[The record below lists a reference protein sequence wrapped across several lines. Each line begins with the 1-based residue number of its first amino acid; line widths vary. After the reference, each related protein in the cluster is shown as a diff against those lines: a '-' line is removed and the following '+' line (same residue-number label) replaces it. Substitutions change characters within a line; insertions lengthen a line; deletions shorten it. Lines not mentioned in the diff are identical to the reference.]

1 MCAPSRYRGAAC
13 TVVAVDARDRFAAL
27 FEASPIVL
35 FDGAVCIAECAAVAV
50 TMSRTEAG
58 RVFDRAGVER
68 AVDRLA
74 SGVDAPILA
83 SVIEH
88 LCEREGFAGD
98 TDRYDDPRNS
108 FVDRVLERRRG
119 IPITLSVLA
128 IEVGRRAGA
137 TLLPIGMP
145 GHFLIGE
152 ACRGG
157 EVSGDQVNGLGEVG
171 EVGEFGDVFHGEVLD
186 TDACAALYS
195 RLFGAR
201 RRLAPA
207 DLEPTPVPAVL
218 ARMLNNLEA
227 GPLGHD
233 LDALGWMLDL
243 HCLIPDLSLA
253 DRVALANRL
262 ELLGRFDD
270 AATQLERAGHHLGDD
285 LGARIRAR
293 AAVCRSRRN

>member
-1 MCAPSRYRGAAC
+1 MHAPRRQRCAAG

-35 FDGAVCIAECAAVAV
+35 FEGALCIAECAAVAAAV
-50 TMSRTEAG
+50 STRTETR

-74 SGVDAPILA
+74 SGVGAPILA
-83 SVIEH
+83 NVIEH

-108 FVDRVLERRRG
+108 FVDHVLERRRG

-152 ACRGG
+152 ARRGG
-157 EVSGDQVNGLGEVG
+157 EVGEY
-171 EVGEFGDVFHGEVLD
+171 GDVFHGEVLES
-186 TDACAALYS
+186 DACAALYS
-195 RLFGAR
+195 RLFGER
-201 RRLAPA
+201 RSMAPA

-227 GPLGHD
+227 GPLGRD

-243 HCLIPDLSLA
+243 HCLIPDLSPA